1 MVFSDAQN
9 YWAKEAIYSL
19 QNKNIIKGYPD
30 GTFRPEKPVTRA
42 EFAVLTCR
50 AYSVIPVKKEP
61 IAFTDVPDNYWA
73 KEDIETASAKGFFA
87 GFPDQTFRPQEPISR
102 VQATIVLAAL
112 QRDYL
117 VVFDSGEFQPL
128 YPQDYV
134 SPFNP
139 GKLLERYFDDA
150 ADIPNYARKMMAM
163 AVINRMVLN
172 YPDVKKFQPNRSA
185 TRGEIAALIRQSL
198 KITRRDSP
206 YLATNNIFAIPPIF
220 ESASSFFE
228 GLAGAKKEGDKKG
241 GFIDSTGEFVI
252 APNPEIT
259 YTTLFSE
266 GLAGFSINSEGGYID
281 RTGNVVI
288 PPKFLVFGMG
298 KFREGL
304 AAVQIEYEG
313 KRGYID
319 KNGNLVIEAKFG
331 SAGDFIDGLALVTFE
346 DRWGYIDKSGE
357 FAIEPQNPNPLPQ
370 IGYPVDHIIFNISD
384 FSEGRARIQI
394 DKSVGYLDTNGN
406 TVIPLQF
413 QEAKDFSEGLA
424 AVKINNKWGYIDLDG
439 NWIVEAKFSSAENF
453 SEGWA
458 VVSFDGKSCF
468 IDKTGKVVLEPEFS
482 SFGSFYEGL
491 APVCIGGMDSWHFE
505 IPPICGFFDKKGDV
519 IIQPQFYSVSNFSE
533 GFALVRLRGD
543 WEKISIGYDSSAIP
557 IDFKWVLRGGNYGY
571 IYNPLL

>member
-9 YWAKEAIYSL
+9 YWAKDAIYSL
-19 QNKNIIKGYPD
+19 QNNNIIKGYPD

-42 EFAVLTCR
+42 EFAVLMCR

-87 GFPDQTFRPQEPISR
+87 GYPDQTFRPELPISR

-117 VVFDSGEFQPL
+117 VVFDSGELQPL

-139 GKLLERYFDDA
+139 GKLLQRYFDDA
-150 ADIPNYARKMMAM
+150 ADIPSYAKKMMAM

-172 YPDVKKFQPNRSA
+172 YPDVRKFHPNRSA

-198 KITRRDSP
+198 KTTRRDSP
-206 YLATNNIFAIPPIF
+206 YLATNNIFVIPPIF
-220 ESASSFFE
+220 QSAGSFSG
-228 GLAGAKKEGDKKG
+228 GLAGAKKEGDKKS

-252 APNPEIT
+252 APSSERT
-259 YTTLFSE
+259 YYTHFSE
-266 GLAGFSINSEGGYID
+266 GLAGVSINNKGGYID
-281 RTGNVVI
+281 KSENIVI
-288 PPKFLVFGMG
+288 EPQFVDYTLG
-298 KFREGL
+298 KFKEGL

-313 KRGYID
+313 KRGYVD
-319 KNGNLVIEAKFG
+319 KNGNLAIEGKFFN
-331 SAGDFIDGLALVTFE
+331 AGDFIDGLALVNFE
-346 DRWGYIDKSGE
+346 GKWGYIDKSGS
-357 FAIEPQNPNPLPQ
+357 FVIEPQT
-370 IGYPVDHIIFNISD
+370 YYARD
-384 FSEGRARIQI
+384 FSEGRAAIKIEQ
-394 DKSVGYLDTNGN
+394 KWGYLDTNGN
-406 TVIPLQF
+406 TAIEPQF
-413 QEAKDFSEGLA
+413 REANDFSEGLA
-424 AVKINNKWGYIDLDG
+424 AVQVDNNKWGYIDLDG
-439 NWIVEAKFSSAENF
+439 NWIVEPELTGAANF

-458 VVSFDGKSCF
+458 AVSFDGKSCF

-482 SFGSFYEGL
+482 SFGSFSEGL
-491 APVCIGGMDSWHFE
+491 APVCIGGMDSWNFE
-505 IPPICGFFDKKGDV
+505 IPPICGFCDQKGDV

-543 WEKISIGYDSSAIP
+543 WEKFSIGYDSSAIP
-557 IDFKWVLRGGNYGY
+557 VEFKWALRGGNYGY